1 MQQFLRFHYRI
12 LIPES
17 EGAWH
22 FSRKRDYLVFLTALI
37 YLQQMN
43 IRAGITLPLFLK
55 HIPLYR
61 YDMEMKNCLGKI
73 NLQNAMAETTFT
85 ICTIFRLLIP
95 AEFSFSWAWCEI
107 ECTEATH
114 VFIRCRGWVW
124 TVSGFIS
131 MFNCHFLSV
140 TSVAYCYMDRTTT
153 IQSVVIYSIWP
164 LIGMNL
170 IMNLYPQ
177 SETILWELIV
187 RDILKILLG

>member
-1 MQQFLRFHYRI
+1 MFFILVRECVGLFCHPCHEMQQFLRFHYRI

-95 AEFSFSWAWCEI
+95 AEFSFSWA
-107 ECTEATH
+107 
-114 VFIRCRGWVW
+114 
-124 TVSGFIS
+124 
-131 MFNCHFLSV
+131 
-140 TSVAYCYMDRTTT
+140 
-153 IQSVVIYSIWP
+153 
-164 LIGMNL
+164 
-170 IMNLYPQ
+170 
-177 SETILWELIV
+177 
-187 RDILKILLG
+187 